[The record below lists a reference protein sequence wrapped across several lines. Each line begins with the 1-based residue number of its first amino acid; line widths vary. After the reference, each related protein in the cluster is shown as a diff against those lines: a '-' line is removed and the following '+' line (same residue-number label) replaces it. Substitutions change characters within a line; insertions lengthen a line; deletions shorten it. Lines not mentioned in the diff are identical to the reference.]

1 MTFSQPSCV
10 QDFLEHLTDGCRQGS
25 NVIYAEAV
33 TNMYPRLNIKEGSN
47 LGGCGTRTLARLL
60 LGAVC
65 VSLVTEAG
73 VGARQVLTACVPT
86 GV

>member
-1 MTFSQPSCV
+1 MV
-10 QDFLEHLTDGCRQGS
+10 
-25 NVIYAEAV
+25 YAQAV
-33 TNMYPRLNIKEGSN
+33 TNMCPRLNNEEGSN
-47 LGGCGTRTLARLL
+47 LGGCGTGTFACLL

-73 VGARQVLTACVPT
+73 VGARQVLTARVPT